1 MSAVP
6 PQTGVSGAAIV
17 ALFGPTGVGKTA
29 VAVELADLLRER
41 GENPV
46 AVSADALQVY
56 EDLDVLAAK
65 PSIDDLD
72 RLEHRMLSI
81 VPIDRT
87 FSVAEFSE
95 RAHREIDA
103 IADDGGRPIVV
114 GGTGLYLRAALTEL
128 ELRPPADPELRKE
141 LELELEAIG
150 SRALHGQLSPRT
162 AESIH
167 PNDRKRIVR
176 ALELE
181 RMGSRP
187 YETSAQLWSEELRR
201 PASLFGIVMDRE
213 PLEARITKRVR
224 RMLESGAVAEVE
236 LAIERGVSS
245 TAAKAIGV
253 EELAAHLRGE
263 ATLEEATARIER
275 RSNQYAKRQLTWMK
289 KMRGV
294 QLIDR
299 TGTTDAEVAA
309 QLLERLAGNL
319 EPAASH

>member
-1 MSAVP
+1 VSAVR
-6 PQTGVSGAAIV
+6 PQTSVSDVAIV

-29 VAVELADLLRER
+29 VAVELAHLLRER
-41 GENPV
+41 GEHPV

-65 PSIDDLD
+65 PSAHDLD

-103 IADDGGRPIVV
+103 IADEGGRPIVV

-128 ELRPPADPELRKE
+128 ELKPPADPELRNQIE
-141 LELELEAIG
+141 RELEAIG
-150 SRALHGQLSPRT
+150 SLALHGQLSPRT

-201 PASLFGIVMDRE
+201 PASLFGIVMERD
-213 PLEARITKRVR
+213 PLEARIAERVR
-224 RMLESGAVAEVE
+224 RMLESGALAEVE

-263 ATLEEATARIER
+263 ATLEEAAARIER
-275 RSNQYAKRQLTWMK
+275 RSNRYAKRQLTWMK

-299 TGTTDAEVAA
+299 TGTSDAEVAA
-309 QLLERLAGNL
+309 QLLERLAGSL